1 MHLRHLS
8 RLLALLLGIFYP
20 GGACELDAKECK
32 QNYGK
37 DSHDYVLAAA
47 ADAHDAALH
56 LAPMPRPCCPLPP
69 GGRCGRRLWVGGTSK
84 ARPGPCPPGRCPG
97 PGPGATCATPCCKS
111 KNEANASPGG
121 PCPGSPGVVF
131 VRF

>member
-8 RLLALLLGIFYP
+8 RLLDLLLGIFCL

-37 DSHDYVLAAA
+37 ESHDYVLAAA
-47 ADAHDAALH
+47 VDAHDAALH
-56 LAPMPRPCCPLPP
+56 LAPLPDAPAHARLAVALGSGCKRSGPLMRNPAHTRRAAAPAQTLPAPRRAASLKTKPTPL
-69 GGRCGRRLWVGGTSK
+69 
-84 ARPGPCPPGRCPG
+84 
-97 PGPGATCATPCCKS
+97 
-111 KNEANASPGG
+111 PGG
-121 PCPGSPGVVF
+121 PCLGSPGVVF

>member
-8 RLLALLLGIFYP
+8 RLLALLFGILYP

-37 DSHDYVLAAA
+37 ESHDYVLAAA

-56 LAPMPRPCCPLPP
+56 LAPLPDVPALLPAPAWRALWAAVVGGGHLEGETRPVPTGPLP
-69 GGRCGRRLWVGGTSK
+69 RSRRYL
-84 ARPGPCPPGRCPG
+84 RH
-97 PGPGATCATPCCKS
+97 
-111 KNEANASPGG
+111 
-121 PCPGSPGVVF
+121 VVLQ
-131 VRF
+131 V